1 MLRNKPLRHTRH
13 SDWIDETTAP
23 TMCAAVHEADL
34 DDDDIQ
40 DEDPVDVACGPD
52 PEPESD

>member
-1 MLRNKPLRHTRH
+1 MRWNKPLRHTRH

-23 TMCAAVHEADL
+23 TMCAIHESDL
-34 DDDDIQ
+34 DEDELQ
-40 DEDPVDVACGPD
+40 DEDPAKVACGPD